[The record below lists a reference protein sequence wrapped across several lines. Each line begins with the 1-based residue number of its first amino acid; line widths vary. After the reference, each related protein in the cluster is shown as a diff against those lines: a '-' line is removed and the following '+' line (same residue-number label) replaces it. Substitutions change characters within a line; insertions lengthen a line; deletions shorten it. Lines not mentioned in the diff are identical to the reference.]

1 MSHTDLT
8 QGSII
13 RQLVRYS
20 IPLVISSLLQSL
32 YGMVDMLVVGNYVG
46 ATGLSAVNNASQ
58 IMQMITNVII
68 GLCTGGNVLIG
79 QYFGAK
85 DTKNC
90 HESTVTL
97 FSMSMVLGV
106 VLALGFYFISRP
118 ILVMLGAPALEEATS
133 YLEAC
138 SLGIIFIIGYNA
150 TSAALRAVGNSRDP
164 LICIVLATVV
174 NMLLDIIF
182 VGYMDMGTFGAAL
195 ATVIAQ
201 ALSFFVSLYFVLR
214 NYDVFGLS
222 LKKLY
227 IRFDKL
233 KTILKLGIPCA
244 IQWSIASVSW
254 LSVTY
259 IINSY
264 GVIVSAG
271 NGVAVKIKNFCL
283 LFISAMSN
291 ASTAMI
297 AQCIG
302 ARQYD
307 RARKVMYTTMGITIA
322 ISVVLIIIV
331 ELFAWQLSSLFTSDA
346 ETIAASVMNLRI
358 EILSQL
364 FYASFLVY
372 HTLALGSGHTWFAFF
387 SSFVNCIL
395 VRVPLAFILNHFFG
409 LPGLYWACMIAP
421 SSSVPIGLWY
431 ERSNRWRR
439 AIAEKVNA

>member
-13 RQLVRYS
+13 RQLVKYS
-20 IPLVISSLLQSL
+20 IPLVLSSLLQSL
-32 YGMVDMLVVGNYVG
+32 YGMVDMLVVGHYIG
-46 ATGLSAVNNASQ
+46 ATGLSAVNNSSQ
-58 IMQMITNVII
+58 VMLMITNVLI
-68 GLCTGGNVLIG
+68 GICTGGNILIG

-85 DTKNC
+85 DRKNC

-97 FSMSMVLGV
+97 FSMSMVLGA
-106 VLALGFYFISRP
+106 VLSLAFFLASRT
-118 ILVMLGAPALEEATS
+118 ILVMLGAPALEEATV
-133 YLEAC
+133 YLRTC

-150 TSAALRAVGNSRDP
+150 ASAALRAAGNSRDP
-164 LICIVLATVV
+164 LACIAVATVI
-174 NMLLDIIF
+174 NIALDIVF

-195 ATVIAQ
+195 ATIAAQ
-201 ALSFFVSLYFVLR
+201 AISFFVSLSFVLK
-214 NYDVFGLS
+214 NYEVFGLS
-222 LKKLY
+222 LKKPY

-244 IQWSIASVSW
+244 IQMSIASISW

-264 GVIVSAG
+264 SVIVSAG
-271 NGVAVKIKNFCL
+271 NGVAVKIKNFCQ
-283 LFISAMSN
+283 LFIVAMCN

-302 ARQYD
+302 AREYD
-307 RARKVMYTTMGITIA
+307 RARKVMYTTMGITIS
-322 ISVVLIIIV
+322 ISVVLIVIV
-331 ELFAWQLSSLFTSDA
+331 ELFAWELSSLFTSDA
-346 ETIAASVMNLRI
+346 DTIAASVMNLRI
-358 EILSQL
+358 EILGQL

-409 LPGLYWACMIAP
+409 LSGLYWACMIAP
-421 SSSVPIGLWY
+421 GSSVPIGLWY

-439 AIAEKVNA
+439 GLPE